1 MNKKYL
7 FASMIFGG
15 AMIFTSCSSDDNEI
29 FVGDNFF
36 TDRQAIIDEIN
47 ALTYPQGFTES
58 DDKHPEYK
66 NMDPEVYTDK
76 KTTEGR
82 GIEGY
87 YGYVDLGL
95 SVKWASSN
103 IGSVSPVTE
112 HKTLEQTLQELE
124 DELGIKPMEKPS
136 FTNNKNNTYPTTM
149 SYEEYLRSMDI
160 KALYSAYNRYNN
172 YCMTKTSAH
181 NDAIVRYNNTQ
192 YENHKYLFAVGDG
205 YPWGGLGMWDYL
217 GTKEAPM
224 DIAGNADFDVATY
237 ILGEGWSMPTKAQWQ
252 ELIDKCQWKKYDNYY
267 VVTGPSGKSIV
278 LPCAWYHTSEQTGR
292 EVYNV
297 YLYDSKE
304 FKLGGFRE
312 LFSIRPVHTK

>member
-103 IGSVSPVTE
+103 LGSVSPVTE

-181 NDAIVRYNNTQ
+181 DNAIVRYNNTQ

-224 DIAGNADFDVATY
+224 DIAGNAEFDVATY
-237 ILGEGWSMPTKAQWQ
+237 ILGEGLEHA
-252 ELIDKCQWKKYDNYY
+252 D
-267 VVTGPSGKSIV
+267 
-278 LPCAWYHTSEQTGR
+278 
-292 EVYNV
+292 
-297 YLYDSKE
+297 
-304 FKLGGFRE
+304 
-312 LFSIRPVHTK
+312 

>member
-103 IGSVSPVTE
+103 LGSVSPVTE

-136 FTNNKNNTYPTTM
+136 LTNNKNNTYPTTM

-181 NDAIVRYNNTQ
+181 DNAIVRYNNTQ
-192 YENHKYLFAVGDG
+192 YENH
-205 YPWGGLGMWDYL
+205 
-217 GTKEAPM
+217 
-224 DIAGNADFDVATY
+224 
-237 ILGEGWSMPTKAQWQ
+237 
-252 ELIDKCQWKKYDNYY
+252 
-267 VVTGPSGKSIV
+267 
-278 LPCAWYHTSEQTGR
+278 
-292 EVYNV
+292 
-297 YLYDSKE
+297 
-304 FKLGGFRE
+304 
-312 LFSIRPVHTK
+312 